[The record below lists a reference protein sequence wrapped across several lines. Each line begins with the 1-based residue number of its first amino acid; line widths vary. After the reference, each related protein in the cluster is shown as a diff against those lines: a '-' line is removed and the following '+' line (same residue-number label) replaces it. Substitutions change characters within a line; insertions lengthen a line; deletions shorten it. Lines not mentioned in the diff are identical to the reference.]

1 MMPKAFLSDCMQQ
14 IVQINPISYGIDGMR
29 ALIISGFDPN
39 KVFPAIIVPG
49 TIAALSITGAT
60 LNVSQP
66 RRMNQ

>member
-1 MMPKAFLSDCMQQ
+1 
-14 IVQINPISYGIDGMR
+14 MR

>member
-1 MMPKAFLSDCMQQ
+1 MPNWLQTISKF
-14 IVQINPISYGIDGMR
+14 NPISYGIDGMR
-29 ALIISGFDPN
+29 TLIISGFDPN

-49 TIAALSITGAT
+49 TIAALCITGAT